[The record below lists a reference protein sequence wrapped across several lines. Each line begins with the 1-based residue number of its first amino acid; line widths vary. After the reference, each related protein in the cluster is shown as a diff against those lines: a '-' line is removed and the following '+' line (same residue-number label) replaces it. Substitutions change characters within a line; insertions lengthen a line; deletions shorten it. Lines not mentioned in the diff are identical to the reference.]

1 MLASRL
7 VSHANPPR
15 RHAAILVASAI
26 ALVLAGA
33 SALGQGDKAP
43 AVDWNTH
50 GADLASTRYSP
61 LDQINRENFS
71 KLQIAWRLKTDP
83 FGPRPDILYSS
94 TPLVVGNVLYT
105 TAGTRRAVL
114 ALNAATG
121 EILWMHTGRAP
132 MGPIS
137 ASSTSPPA
145 TG

>member
-1 MLASRL
+1 MEDL
-7 VSHANPPR
+7 R
-15 RHAAILVASAI
+15 RRF
-26 ALVLAGA
+26 
-33 SALGQGDKAP
+33 
-43 AVDWNTH
+43 
-50 GADLASTRYSP
+50 ASTRYSP

-114 ALNAATG
+114 ALDAATG
-121 EILWMHTGRAP
+121 EILWMHTEDEGARGQNAARSGAGRASRTGRAP
-132 MGPIS
+132 MDPIS
-137 ASSTSPPA
+137 ASSTSHPA